1 MKKFALRSVSLL
13 LCAVIMLSGAVCA
26 FAKEDRETYTGK
38 LLMAV
43 NTDYDLLDSDD
54 GFYSFDLSK
63 MMNKSGNNKA
73 EEKTAS
79 GKSAP
84 DVIDDIEIASPGEY
98 EAYLKAHRNEPQA
111 LIHNEYNVGDTKKIN
126 IGYKDND
133 GNSTITVKCIYIG
146 KDCTVWTKVFDDGSL
161 YDTEEDAKETAEYFD
176 SVHKAEEEVFGKN
189 LIDTD
194 GDGKFAII
202 SYDVDDNENVGGY
215 VTYRDLANTFGFVDK
230 VFAPSMARKGNHMDC
245 VYIHGLPTESTL
257 VHEYQHYLFGC
268 NEYFGKTNF
277 DYFSSYE
284 SFVNEGFSECAEV
297 IFSENKFSLYSPM
310 QRAGEI
316 SLIRWKFDYNCY
328 EISGAFCNY
337 LRNRYAIL
345 TSDKSEDFAGKGFY
359 LEYHSKRN
367 KQNQL
372 KSMEVFGD
380 ILYPAD
386 KYPELKSSEA
396 RAKQLL
402 IDFWKAV
409 LLREE
414 TGIHGFNG
422 EDIVQG
428 SYIEEEL
435 PAEAETLGAG
445 MAKFYVTDYG
455 KKADAVISSKSDNIY
470 FEALDVGEICEITFD
485 YNYVGAPEPERELF
499 IFDDGYVSFPFAFR
513 SGYNLAGWSENK
525 DAKEADYTCLDTIEA
540 VGDTVYYA
548 VWKEWPVVEE
558 GTEYGGDL
566 LPEPISD
573 GYAYFTPE
581 ETAYYT
587 VIMKYWDVSV
597 YEEDGYN
604 RFEPCYEG
612 YEYNREESEATYH
625 LTGGEKYAINIFDYT
640 RDPGSGN
647 SFIFSIVRETGSF
660 KLTFVT
666 DGESFINPY
675 EGKTEYYLPR
685 SDGSFD
691 KAFTGWSLKKDAETP
706 DYQAG
711 ELLKLTEDTTLYA
724 VYEPNTVITGDGEYK
739 TGEDDNYITF
749 SPESSGTYSI
759 TSSKGGMVWI
769 LDENHK
775 LLGALSGSGEG
786 VFAAGHKYYIDYYNS
801 KSITVKKVSGKTE
814 TELKIVDREGNEL
827 YTDKGKAFYTVPDI
841 ELEDNYKGELSEFW
855 GPAGETY
862 ESGDTVFV
870 LNEAELATVMFMNYC
885 HAGETWAVAG
895 SEEEHITAFNKKDN
909 RRYFF
914 FDANEKGLYKIKA
927 KGGLAYYEEL
937 PDSEDNILWNN
948 TDDGCYVYIKNA
960 NKDIVIMLDPGVT
973 EFTIEK
979 IEGDKTVTFS
989 AEGAANVPDPIVA
1002 DGLAYIPGT
1011 VPEKDNEVFYGWLY
1025 TYTFRGEEC
1034 SDLIAP
1040 DSIFLVCED
1049 TVLTAEF
1056 TRLTLLERILNWIL
1070 EHIFTPLLELLS

>member
-1 MKKFALRSVSLL
+1 MKRFALRSVSLL

-26 FAKEDRETYTGK
+26 FAKEERETYTGK
-38 LLMAV
+38 VLMAV
-43 NTDYDLLDSDD
+43 NTDANYLFCDN
-54 GFYSFDLSK
+54 GCYSFDLSNL
-63 MMNKSGNNKA
+63 NKSVKGQT
-73 EEKTAS
+73 EEKNAS

-84 DVIDDIEIASPGEY
+84 DVIDDIEIASPDEY
-98 EAYLKAHRNEPQA
+98 EAYLKAHKNEPQA
-111 LIHNEYNVGDTKKIN
+111 LIHNEYKAGDTKKIN
-126 IGYKDND
+126 ISYKDNN
-133 GNSTITVKCIYIG
+133 GNSRITVKCICIG
-146 KDCTVWTKVFDDGSL
+146 RDCTVWTQVFDDGSL
-161 YDTEEDAKETAEYFD
+161 YDTEEAAKEAADFYD

-202 SYDVDDNENVGGY
+202 SYDIDHEENLGGY
-215 VTYRDLANTFGFVDK
+215 VIFRDLANTFGFIDK
-230 VFAPSMARKGNHMDC
+230 VFAPSDALIGNHMDC
-245 VYIHGLPTESTL
+245 VYMHGLHNESTL

-277 DYFSSYE
+277 DYISGAE
-284 SFVNEGFSECAEV
+284 SFVNEGFSRCAEV
-297 IFSENKFSLYSPM
+297 IFADYNLWIGSAME
-310 QRAGEI
+310 RAGDI
-316 SLIRWKFDYNCY
+316 SLIDWEFDYDCY
-328 EISGAFCNY
+328 TISGAFCNY

-345 TSDKSEDFAGKGFY
+345 TNDKSEDFAGKDFY
-359 LEYHSKRN
+359 LEYHSRRN
-367 KQNQL
+367 LMNQL
-372 KSMEVFGD
+372 NSMEIFGD
-380 ILYPAD
+380 LLYPAD

-422 EDIVQG
+422 EDIVRG

-435 PAEAETLGAG
+435 PAETETLGAG

-455 KKADAVISSKSDNIY
+455 KKADAVIKSKSDNIY
-470 FEALDVGEICEITFD
+470 FEALDVEGICEITFD
-485 YNYVGAPEPERELF
+485 YNYEGAPEPERVFLLT
-499 IFDDGYVSFPFAFR
+499 DDETFPLEFR
-513 SGYNLAGWSENK
+513 DGYNLIGWSENK
-525 DAKEADYTCLDTIEA
+525 DAKEADYTPYETIKA
-540 VGDTVYYA
+540 VNDTVYYA

-558 GTEYGGDL
+558 ETEYGRDL
-566 LPEPISD
+566 FPET
-573 GYAYFTPE
+573 GYVYNAFFTPE
-581 ETAYYT
+581 ETAYYS
-587 VIMKYWDVSV
+587 VIMRYCNVSV

-612 YEYNREESEATYH
+612 YDYKGGKSEATYH
-625 LTGGEKYAINIFDYT
+625 LTGGKKYSISIYNYARSLDS
-640 RDPGSGN
+640 DA
-647 SFIFSIVRETGSF
+647 SFRFSIVRETGSF

-675 EGKTEYYLPR
+675 EGKTEYYLPWAGG
-685 SDGSFD
+685 DFD

-706 DYQAG
+706 DYKAG

-724 VYEPNTVITGDGEYK
+724 VYKPNTVITGDGEYK
-739 TGEDDNYITF
+739 TGEDDYYIIF
-749 SPESSGTYSI
+749 NPESSGTYSI
-759 TSSKGGMVWI
+759 TCSESGTVWI
-769 LDENHK
+769 KDENHK
-775 LLGALSGSGEG
+775 NIGEFSGSGEG
-786 VFAAGHKYYIDYYNS
+786 VFAAGHKYYFEPDNIAS
-801 KSITVKKVSGKTE
+801 FTVKKVSGKTE
-814 TELKIVDREGNEL
+814 TELKIVDRDGNEL

-841 ELEDNYKGELSEFW
+841 EPEDNYEGEFIEFW
-855 GPAGETY
+855 GPRGGAY

-870 LNEAELATVMFMNYC
+870 LNEAELTPEIFLNYC
-885 HAGETWAVAG
+885 HAGETWVIAG
-895 SEEEHITAFNKKDN
+895 SEGAYITAFNKKDN

-914 FDANEKGLYKIKA
+914 FDADKKGLYRVKA

-948 TDDGCYVYIKNA
+948 TDDGCYVYMKNVDE
-960 NKDIVIMLDPGVT
+960 KIIIMLDPGVT

-989 AEGAANVPDPIVA
+989 ADGASNVPDSIVTG
-1002 DGLAYIPGT
+1002 GLAYIPGT
-1011 VPEKDNEVFYGWLY
+1011 VPDKDNEMFYGWLY

-1034 SDLIAP
+1034 NELIAP